1 MGLPWIRLDTSMPDN
16 PKVLDLLAERDGR
29 ATAFVWTCCLTY
41 CGKHGTDGFI
51 PRGAMPF
58 VHGKTADMRRLVVA
72 GLLNEVAGGWE
83 VRGWAEFQESNDA
96 TQARRERAQKAAAV
110 RWSKDETRSAARKAR
125 KP

>member
-16 PKVLDLLAERDGR
+16 PKVLELLAERDGR
-29 ATAFVWTCCLTY
+29 ATAFVWACCLTY

-58 VHGKTADMRRLVVA
+58 VHAKTQDMRRLVAV

-83 VRGWAEFQESNDA
+83 VRGWAEFQESNDV
-96 TQARRERAQKAAAV
+96 TQKRRERAQKAAAV
-110 RWSKDETRSAARKAR
+110 RWSKDVAKGRKS
-125 KP
+125 

>member
-16 PKVLDLLAERDGR
+16 PKVLELLAERDGR
-29 ATAFVWTCCLTY
+29 ATAFVWACCLTY
-41 CGKHGTDGFI
+41 CGKHGTDGFL

-58 VHGKTADMRRLVVA
+58 VHGKTADMRRLVAV

-96 TQARRERAQKAAAV
+96 TQARRERAQRAAAA
-110 RWSKDETRSAARKAR
+110 RWSKDETRTAARKLR
-125 KP
+125 KA